1 MAIQDLTPQ
10 LRTRLSRVEW
20 VVGIFVL
27 LAVAVLLAGFF
38 YYLRYTAQRKGWF
51 LMKAPFY
58 TFVDSAEGLKQGDG
72 VKLMGF
78 EVGEITQVSSLDPE
92 IPYGVR
98 VDFYVREPYFLYV
111 WADSRVRVNA
121 GLIGNRHLE
130 VTKGGLSDE
139 AATNKPPV
147 IFKSTAGRLSGMWF
161 DAPTNRY
168 GAFTGEAY
176 WLLADEA
183 PDVSKRLD
191 RMATQIERALPGI
204 LALTNQVASTLGGA
218 SLTASNLNYMTL
230 ELRPA
235 VTNINRIL
243 AQLSEPKGAFGD
255 WLLPTNMNAQLQ
267 LALGSANVSLSNL
280 AQITG
285 QLREPKGALGE
296 WLIPTNLQRQL
307 DQTFASA
314 NLSLTKASALIEH
327 SDTNL
332 ASVVTN
338 LNRTLENL
346 AGITGGLNAQVQSNT
361 NLVRNL
367 SETLKHADDLVQGL
381 KKHWLLKSAFEE
393 SKTNKPAG
401 PGTVG
406 RSKKPLD

>member
-20 VVGIFVL
+20 AVGIFVL
-27 LAVAVLLAGFF
+27 LAGVLLLAGFF
-38 YYLRYTAQRKGWF
+38 YYLRYTAVRKGWF

-58 TFVDSAEGLKQGDG
+58 TYVESAEGLKLGDG

-78 EVGEITQVSSLDPE
+78 EVGEITQVSSLDPD

-98 VDFYVREPYFLYV
+98 VDFYVREPYFAYV

-130 VTKGGLSDE
+130 VTKGGLTDD
-139 AATNKPPV
+139 ATNKPPV
-147 IFKSTAGRLSGMWF
+147 IFKSTEGRLSGMWL

-168 GAFTGEAY
+168 GIFTGDAY

-183 PDVSKRLD
+183 PDISKRLD
-191 RMATQIERALPGI
+191 RMATQIERALPGA
-204 LALTNQVASTLGGA
+204 LAITNQVNSMLAGA
-218 SLTASNLNYMTL
+218 ALTASNLNYMTL

-235 VTNINRIL
+235 VTNINRIF
-243 AQLSEPKGAFGD
+243 AQLSEPKGALGE
-255 WLLPTNMNAQLQ
+255 WLLPTNLHAQLN
-267 LALGSANVSLSNL
+267 LAVGSATVSLSNL
-280 AQITG
+280 AQITS
-285 QLREPKGALGE
+285 QLRESKGALGE
-296 WLIPTNLQRQL
+296 WLIPTNTQHQL
-307 DQTFASA
+307 DQTLAA
-314 NLSLTKASALIEH
+314 ARLSLSNAAVLIQH
-327 SDTNL
+327 TDTNL
-332 ASVVTN
+332 ATVVTQ

-346 AGITGGLNAQVQSNT
+346 SGITGSLNTQVQSNT

-367 SETLKHADDLVQGL
+367 SDTLQHADDLVQGL

-393 SKTNKPAG
+393 SKTNKPSG
-401 PGTVG
+401 SEPVG
-406 RSKKPLD
+406 RSKKPLN